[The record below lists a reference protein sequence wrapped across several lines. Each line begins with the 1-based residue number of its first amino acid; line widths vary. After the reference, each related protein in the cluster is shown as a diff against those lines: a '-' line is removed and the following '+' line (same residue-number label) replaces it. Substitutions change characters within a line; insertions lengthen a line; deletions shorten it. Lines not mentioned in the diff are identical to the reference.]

1 MRNLVASSIRRW
13 RLPLAPNLASADG
26 ASEQIVATCY
36 DAESRVTYAVTDAC
50 NLYGVRDSAREG
62 DDAELCLEM
71 CLVESVPSATD
82 AFDTRDVADDAVGND
97 ARAGVDGDEKD
108 DERNHLASPRTDEAS
123 EAPSNPNEPP
133 LALVGEG
140 PEDGPASSE
149 VSAYQPAL
157 REASPIVGAAFVDD
171 LRGVCVA
178 CATGELLLV
187 APDPEDDDEGM
198 APGAILT
205 KDMAPECVGRVAQG
219 LRAMRWN
226 PDGELLVLA
235 TWAGTLILMTKEFR
249 VLAEAPVGGGGGDGV
264 ASLSWRGDGQFLAS
278 LVAVRGGE
286 PQLRV
291 WEREDLT
298 FHATGE
304 SLRPARISAGDPRGN
319 CPSGDTFESSSGKT
333 EKLSLPHAPP
343 LAWQPR
349 GALVAVACAP
359 QRAREDSDVDSTSA
373 SDALDEG
380 ARVSARREK
389 HGEKREET
397 PSSVA
402 RDGGGDCVF
411 RTQRLT
417 SRLVPLARPRC
428 GRGGDQ
434 FGVVVRLGAARGV
447 RRRPGGCRF
456 RKKKPLRLGRGRGRF
471 PRRFRRRDA
480 DLAPRERQVVL
491 IARGS
496 VFHTRG
502 AQGVLRVGP
511 VEPRRAENRHPER
524 TRRGTRLRR
533 RDFGFV
539 GGDDGDHRRRRRPS
553 HAFGA
558 RVVPPAHVRGDCGVP
573 RDRRGR
579 LLLPRERD
587 PLASLRANETPN
599 AVSSSKR
606 ESARRFVPRG
616 EAVMALLSDGRL
628 AIASARRA
636 TEWEETVEDVA
647 DEDDELEYAK
657 EASHLHHGV
666 GGGDEAARA

>member
-140 PEDGPASSE
+140 PEDGPDASE

-157 REASPIVGAAFVDD
+157 QKVSPIVGAAFVDD

-373 SDALDEG
+373 SDALDEE
-380 ARVSARREK
+380 ARVSRRDAKNTEKNDKKRPPPLPATEAEIVFFERNGLRRGSFRLPARGAGVEVTSLAWSCDSERLAVCVADPEAAVFEK
-389 HGEKREET
+389 KSRSGSGE
-397 PSSVA
+397 
-402 RDGGGDCVF
+402 DGDDFRGDF
-411 RTQRLT
+411 
-417 SRLVPLARPRC
+417 
-428 GRGGDQ
+428 
-434 FGVVVRLGAARGV
+434 GAATQIWRRGNGKWYLSREV
-447 RRRPGGCRF
+447 RFSTREGPKVYCAWDLSNPDVLRIATPNGRVEEHVLSTRF
-456 RKKKPLRLGRGRGRF
+456 
-471 PRRFRRRDA
+471 RFRR
-480 DLAPRERQVVL
+480 
-491 IARGS
+491 
-496 VFHTRG
+496 
-502 AQGVLRVGP
+502 
-511 VEPRRAENRHPER
+511 
-524 TRRGTRLRR
+524 
-533 RDFGFV
+533 
-539 GGDDGDHRRRRRPS
+539 RRRRRPS
-553 HAFGA
+553 TAPTCLSRRWRA
-558 RVVPPAHVRGDCGVP
+558 R
-573 RDRRGR
+573 
-579 LLLPRERD
+579 
-587 PLASLRANETPN
+587 
-599 AVSSSKR
+599 
-606 ESARRFVPRG
+606 
-616 EAVMALLSDGRL
+616 
-628 AIASARRA
+628 
-636 TEWEETVEDVA
+636 
-647 DEDDELEYAK
+647 
-657 EASHLHHGV
+657 
-666 GGGDEAARA
+666 